1 MQEEKSK
8 EEQIND
14 AIEDV
19 RLAFLENFRAKQKSE
34 EITRERTR
42 WKNSPNTKQYIKSS
56 TDHERILTIDKID
69 S

>member
-1 MQEEKSK
+1 MQQEKSK

-34 EITRERTR
+34 EIARERT
-42 WKNSPNTKQYIKSS
+42 KTHYTLVKAQ
-56 TDHERILTIDKID
+56 ERLW
-69 S
+69 SLQQELNY